1 MGGAAFAHEFAR
13 GGLAIARHANDAAAV
28 AFFRNDPFFQ
38 TALVVMCHAP
48 WLNLIW
54 FLPLV
59 LWWRVVKAKRQKEQD

>member
-1 MGGAAFAHEFAR
+1 MGGAAFAHESAR

-28 AFFRNDPFFQ
+28 AFFQNSGFFQ
-38 TALVVMCHAP
+38 IAPVVMCHAR

-59 LWWRVVKAKRQKEQD
+59 LWWRVLKAKRQKEQD